1 VVYLMMQN
9 TMCNYVLQLLI
20 KVEIKFLFFSV
31 HD

>member
-1 VVYLMMQN
+1 MMQN

-20 KVEIKFLFFSV
+20 KVEIKFLVFSV

>member
-1 VVYLMMQN
+1 MMQN

-20 KVEIKFLFFSV
+20 KMEIKFLFFSV